1 MAGALIA
8 YYCSPPEARMA
19 AFGKE
24 IRDAFTG
31 GDVEW
36 ADVEA
41 ALAGVR
47 CAPSAAGDVTTI
59 EACCVS
65 TCVACARVPH
75 PPDAAR

>member
-1 MAGALIA
+1 
-8 YYCSPPEARMA
+8 MA

-24 IRDAFTG
+24 IRDACTG

-36 ADVEA
+36 ADLEA
-41 ALAGVR
+41 TLEGVR
-47 CAPSAAGDVTTI
+47 CAPSDGDVTAI

-75 PPDAAR
+75 PRDVAR

>member
-8 YYCSPPEARMA
+8 HYCSPTEARMA
-19 AFGKE
+19 GFGKE

-36 ADVEA
+36 ADLEA
-41 ALAGVR
+41 TLAGVR
-47 CAPSAAGDVTTI
+47 CAPGAGDVTTI

-75 PPDAAR
+75 SPDAAR